1 MEQKQFCLWWAIS
14 KAPKMISPGV
24 EHLIN
29 STFLSPHIASATP
42 MGKSKKTAPKVNN
55 TIATNKKARFEYFI
69 EARLEA
75 GICLEGWEVKS
86 LRDRR
91 VQLGE
96 SYVSLKNGEAWL
108 LGAHISPLPTASTHI
123 SPNPTRTRK
132 LLLNRREISAL
143 VGAVERKG
151 YTVVPLNMYWKQG
164 RAKLEIGTAKGKKQH
179 DKRASEKERD
189 WNREKGRLVKHLN
202 S

>member
-1 MEQKQFCLWWAIS
+1 
-14 KAPKMISPGV
+14 
-24 EHLIN
+24 
-29 STFLSPHIASATP
+29 
-42 MGKSKKTAPKVNN
+42 MGKSKKAAPKVNN

-69 EARLEA
+69 EDRLEA

-91 VQLGE
+91 IQLGE
-96 SYVSLKNGEAWL
+96 SYVLLKNGEAWL

-123 SPNPTRTRK
+123 NPDPTRTRK